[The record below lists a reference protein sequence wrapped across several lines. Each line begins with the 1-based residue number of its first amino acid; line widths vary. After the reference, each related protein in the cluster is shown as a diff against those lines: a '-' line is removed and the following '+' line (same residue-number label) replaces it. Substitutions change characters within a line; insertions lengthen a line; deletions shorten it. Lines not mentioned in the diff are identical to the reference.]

1 MGRKR
6 TNLRDDKVSDKK
18 NKLLTE
24 IYNSG
29 KIKEL
34 LKKIGAGENEENL
47 NDLEMDIYLYL
58 CEYEE
63 EKLFKIWESGDFN
76 FWASRVI
83 CNQIHSATSKYFA
96 TYKRMSLKSTEMPTN
111 NDDIDKIEDGQ

>member
-6 TNLRDDKVSDKK
+6 INLRDAKVSEKK
-18 NKLLTE
+18 NKLLTD

-76 FWASRVI
+76 FWMSRVI
-83 CNQIHSATSKYFA
+83 CHQIHSATSKYFA
-96 TYKRMSLKSTEMPTN
+96 TYKRMALKSSEMPTN
-111 NDDIDKIEDGQ
+111 NDTIDKIEDEQ

>member
-6 TNLRDDKVSDKK
+6 TNLRDAEVSKEK
-18 NKLLTE
+18 NKLLTK

-29 KIKEL
+29 KIRAL
-34 LKKIGAGENEENL
+34 IKKIGAGENEENL
-47 NDLEMDIYLYL
+47 NDLELDIYLYL

-76 FWASRVI
+76 FWMSRVI

-96 TYKRMSLKSTEMPTN
+96 TYKRMPLKSTEMPTN
-111 NDDIDKIEDGQ
+111 NDDTEKLEDD

>member
-6 TNLRDDKVSDKK
+6 TNLRDDKVSEKM

-24 IYNSG
+24 IYNCG

-63 EKLFKIWESGDFN
+63 DKLFKIWNSGDFN
-76 FWASRVI
+76 FWMSRVI

-96 TYKRMSLKSTEMPTN
+96 TYKNET
-111 NDDIDKIEDGQ
+111 IEISAENVFKLYDRV

>member
-6 TNLRDDKVSDKK
+6 INLRDAKVSEKK
-18 NKLLTE
+18 NKLLTD

-47 NDLEMDIYLYL
+47 NDLEIDIYL
-58 CEYEE
+58 
-63 EKLFKIWESGDFN
+63 
-76 FWASRVI
+76 
-83 CNQIHSATSKYFA
+83 
-96 TYKRMSLKSTEMPTN
+96 
-111 NDDIDKIEDGQ
+111 